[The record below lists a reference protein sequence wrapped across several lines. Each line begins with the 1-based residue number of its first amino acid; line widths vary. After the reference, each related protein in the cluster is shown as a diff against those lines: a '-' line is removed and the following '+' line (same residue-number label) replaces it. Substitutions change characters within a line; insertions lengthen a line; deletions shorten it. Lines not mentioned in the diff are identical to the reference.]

1 MKTLISSALR
11 KVDAPAAPLV
21 LSAEEYAETKLSFES
36 DRVQIRRGRQQ
47 MEAKHKLVHVS
58 RLLRQTGRVN
68 DGTSMFL
75 SLAVENL
82 DDQVDVDTTKIA
94 PTEVQL
100 ENTEGEGAGALPS
113 PTEQP
118 DTATGLDGKPA
129 TENND
134 AAAEATPGE
143 GEVVVSPEEQ
153 GAAEFHEMVEEGL
166 VDSIKEVAKGV
177 SEKIK
182 RGMTKFHAMVTHYN
196 TAISKA
202 RADLKKASKDIQAAG
217 DDFEIDARSVLGN
230 LVKKLHGSDGK
241 LGEGFLGDSV
251 KGFNELIQFLAQ
263 GLSEATSTQ
272 ADIKRLVAGANLT
285 SDAAFEK
292 SFLNKFGIVKG
303 FLSGADLHAGKS
315 FIGGFQVEVSDEF
328 KKVAD
333 ASGDALV
340 EALNKA
346 NQNYVRA
353 AVSKEG
359 EAKGVEVPE
368 VKITKR
374 DALAWID
381 QMIKALDKLAE
392 ADTGDK
398 LLQLYSDT
406 FWYSAFED
414 IVKGSGDL
422 LTSSAVEELRK
433 KWGLKDEFLKNGMS
447 EYRKTGPGAVSGIVD
462 LYCDTLYDPLYRGC
476 DHAMHVALVASQVA
490 QRIAAK
496 A

>member
-21 LSAEEYAETKLSFES
+21 LSAEQYAETKLSFES

-82 DDQVDVDTTKIA
+82 DDQVDVDTTQIQ

-113 PTEQP
+113 PTQEP
-118 DTATGLDGKPA
+118 SSAAPGLDGAPA
-129 TENND
+129 TENN
-134 AAAEATPGE
+134 EGGE
-143 GEVVVSPEEQ
+143 GEGEQSPEES
-153 GAAEFHEMVEEGL
+153 AAQFHEMVEEGL
-166 VDSIKEVAKGV
+166 VDSIKEMAKGV

-182 RGMTKFHAMVTHYN
+182 RGVTKFQAMVTHYN

-217 DDFEIDARSVLGN
+217 DDFEIDAKSVLGN
-230 LVKKLHGSDGK
+230 LVKKLHSADGK
-241 LGEGFLGDSV
+241 LGDNFLADSV
-251 KGFNELIQFLAQ
+251 KGFNELAAFLTN

-303 FLSGADLHAGKS
+303 FLSGADLHAGKG

-333 ASGDALV
+333 ATGEALV

-346 NQNYVRA
+346 NENYVRA
-353 AVSKEG
+353 SVSKEG

-368 VKITKR
+368 VKISKR

-398 LLQLYSDT
+398 LLQLYYDT

-447 EYRKTGPGAVSGIVD
+447 EYRKSGPGAVSGIVD

-476 DHAMHVALVASQVA
+476 DHAMHIALVASQVGL
-490 QRIAAK
+490 RIASK